1 MGRLLLS
8 RILSLSFTSVRA
20 FSSIVVSPKLS
31 LSSSSSS
38 SSSLS
43 FSRFAFSPHTHFTTY
58 AKGSDEQTRS
68 LPSSSNDNDDIPS
81 DVSTEELRQRIGKYL
96 EGDVEALP
104 SIFEAILARK
114 LSGKH
119 EDSDDELM
127 EKFRSKT
134 QHDDQHRI
142 IGIDGDEQIDS
153 DEDLSDLDED
163 SSDLDEDLS
172 DSNEELGD

>member
-1 MGRLLLS
+1 M
-8 RILSLSFTSVRA
+8 
-20 FSSIVVSPKLS
+20 
-31 LSSSSSS
+31 
-38 SSSLS
+38 
-43 FSRFAFSPHTHFTTY
+43 
-58 AKGSDEQTRS
+58 
-68 LPSSSNDNDDIPS
+68 
-81 DVSTEELRQRIGKYL
+81 STEELRQRIGKYL

-127 EKFRSKT
+127 EKIRSKT

-142 IGIDGDEQIDS
+142 IGLDGNEQIDS

-163 SSDLDEDLS
+163 SSDIDEDLS
-172 DSNEELGD
+172 DSNEELSD